1 MSRALRVTGR
11 IILMTKLRGVFVFAL
26 AGLLSIS
33 SGAQE
38 ARGTLIFDLKP
49 FTSEVE
55 LKEKVEKQLKSG
67 GLEWGTAAGQMV
79 VSMVSK
85 QYIRFDLS
93 NFTRYGEK
101 KTLEVGAGEYRITCA
116 GFVPEG
122 GLSIEKVLKKGAYFN
137 VDILTF
143 TVKPGGTTTIEVHPT
158 IRKERTFFLKFFL
171 PELLV
176 KVDEDGTI
184 TGQKVIN
191 ERTDASIAWDD
202 YKGPLKF

>member
-1 MSRALRVTGR
+1 
-11 IILMTKLRGVFVFAL
+11 MTKLRGVFVFAL
-26 AGLLSIS
+26 AGLFNIS

-38 ARGTLIFDLKP
+38 ARGTLVLDLKP

-67 GLEWGTAAGQMV
+67 GLEWGTTAGQMV
-79 VSMVSK
+79 VSMVGK
-85 QYIRFDLS
+85 QYIKFDLS

-101 KTLEVGAGEYRITCA
+101 KTLEVEAGEYRITCA

-122 GLSIEKVLKKGAYFN
+122 GMSVEKILKKGAYFN

-143 TVKPGGTTTIEVHPT
+143 TVKAGGTTTIEVHPT

-176 KVDEDGTI
+176 KVDEDGTV

-191 ERTDASIAWDD
+191 ERTEASIAWDD